1 MALSLAILYT
11 VLFMMTSGRENMSFQ
26 TSKNGIFYA
35 AKLAKYAVPM
45 TKYAVTTM

>member
-1 MALSLAILYT
+1 
-11 VLFMMTSGRENMSFQ
+11 MSFQ